1 MNKQKII
8 ELTHQAAAMLPALQ
22 LAPNERN
29 CIQLASV
36 YGILR
41 EIEQLAQAEEPK
53 EENANG

>member
-1 MNKQKII
+1 MNKNKIV
-8 ELTHQAAAMLPALQ
+8 ELTQRAAAMLPVLQ

-41 EIEQLAQAEEPK
+41 EIEQLAQEEERK
-53 EENANG
+53 EANTDG

>member
-8 ELTHQAAAMLPALQ
+8 ELTKQAAAMLPVLQ
-22 LAPNERN
+22 LSPNERN

-36 YGILR
+36 YGILH

-53 EENANG
+53 EECIDG